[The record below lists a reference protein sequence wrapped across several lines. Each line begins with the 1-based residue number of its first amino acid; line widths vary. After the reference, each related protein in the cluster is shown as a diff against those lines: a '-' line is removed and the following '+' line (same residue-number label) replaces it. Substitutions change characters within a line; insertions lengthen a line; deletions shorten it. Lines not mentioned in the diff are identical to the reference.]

1 MRHTC
6 LFLSLFLSFSPFSPF
21 FSFFSLC
28 SKEME
33 EQRRQTSS
41 VAACGLVT
49 VRIGADGRL
58 AGEPLV
64 SMRAIGYRLRD
75 DVPELTKKVAARVV
89 ELVKEAAD
97 GRGDV
102 SMDLDVFREF
112 VTAGIDDL
120 TTAETGG
127 RVPTLVHIEAAP
139 ARRPAATAAA
149 E

>member
-1 MRHTC
+1 
-6 LFLSLFLSFSPFSPF
+6 
-21 FSFFSLC
+21 
-28 SKEME
+28 ME

-102 SMDLDVFREF
+102 STDLDVFREF

-139 ARRPAATAAA
+139 TRRPAATAAA